1 MKPGPRRKLLIVGV
15 FFAACSFGG
24 GAYAA
29 TQDGSD
35 SASPQAFLNDVAK
48 RLGVTPQKL
57 TAAFEG
63 AATDQLNAAV
73 KAGKL
78 TQAQANAIEQRMR
91 DHGAAPFGF
100 LGPGPRELLAPGG
113 FGPRGFGPDGF
124 GPGGLLGPR
133 GFFRF
138 GPGGGPAPV
147 LNAAAKYL
155 GISTSALRSELRSE
169 KTLQQIAT
177 EHGKSAAGLKQALR
191 KAIRSS
197 LPPFKLPRA
206 LPGPDS
212 PPAGPYGPPAGL
224 GGPPPPAPPAA
235 S

>member
-1 MKPGPRRKLLIVGV
+1 MKPGPRRKLVIVGV

-48 RLGVTPQKL
+48 RLGVTSQKL

-78 TQAQANAIEQRMR
+78 TQAEANAIEQRMR
-91 DHGAAPFGF
+91 DHRSAPFGF
-100 LGPGPRELLAPGG
+100 LGPGPRELLGPGG
-113 FGPRGFGPDGF
+113 FGPRGFGPRGF
-124 GPGGLLGPR
+124 GPGGFLGPR
-133 GFFRF
+133 EFFRS
-138 GPGGGPAPV
+138 GPGGAPAPV

-155 GISTSALRSELRSE
+155 GISTSALRSELRSG
-169 KTLQQIAT
+169 KTFQQIAT
-177 EHGKSAAGLKQALR
+177 EHGKSADGLKR
-191 KAIRSS
+191 AIRSS
-197 LPPFKLPRA
+197 LPPFKLPRV
-206 LPGPDS
+206 LPGRPYG
-212 PPAGPYGPPAGL
+212 PPAVPYGPPAGF
-224 GGPPPPAPPAA
+224 GGPPLPAPPAA